1 MWADA
6 AVDKITDDETSLDAQ
21 LLEKPMKGNLGE
33 IKITVD
39 HATHL
44 VRQKIEISGKS
55 EGESL
60 SDEENDGKDDGG
72 NKGKKSDRNNRK
84 KRSRETIP
92 PVRKVLENSKKSNCY
107 RTSSHVC

>member
-1 MWADA
+1 M
-6 AVDKITDDETSLDAQ
+6 DKITDDETSLDAQ

-33 IKITVD
+33 IKIKVD

-55 EGESL
+55 KGESL